1 LSAAGGE
8 PATVAVM
15 AAMREKRLLGFRR
28 QVPAWQTLPRDEGF
42 RMFERAFLASPHRM
56 IVVVP
61 DFTRFSAKFRQAF
74 VYLPLAAFDGG
85 GTSVAERE
93 FLRDCIE
100 RIRPRDVHGG
110 EAADVVQLDGGCIA
124 ERKHGVGIEWT
135 APFEVILRSA
145 RLVSKRSCL
154 EAIVPALRRGI
165 GADEGGI
172 YTPYGGDGI
181 FLLISMLNPD

>member
-1 LSAAGGE
+1 LSAAAGE

-15 AAMREKRLLGFRR
+15 TAMRERRLLGFRR
-28 QVPAWQTLPRDEGF
+28 QAPEWQTLQRDEGF
-42 RMFERAFLASPHRM
+42 RVFAERFHASPHRM

-61 DFTRFSAKFRQAF
+61 DFARFDARFHQSF
-74 VYLPLAAFDGG
+74 VYVPLTAFEGRAV
-85 GTSVAERE
+85 SAAERE
-93 FLRDCIE
+93 FLRSCLD
-100 RIRPRDVHGG
+100 RIRPRDGQGG
-110 EAADVVQLDGGCIA
+110 AVADVVQLDGGCVA

-154 EAIVPALRRGI
+154 EAILPALRRGI

-181 FLLISMLNPD
+181 FHLISM

>member
-1 LSAAGGE
+1 MSAAPGE

-15 AAMREKRLLGFRR
+15 TAMRERRFLGLRR
-28 QVPAWQTLPRDEGF
+28 QDPEWQTLPRDVGF
-42 RMFERAFLASPHRM
+42 DLFAARFLASPQRM

-61 DFTRFSAKFRQAF
+61 DFANFDASFHQAF
-74 VYLPLAAFDGG
+74 IYLPLTAFEGRG
-85 GTSVAERE
+85 VPPAERE
-93 FLRDCIE
+93 FLSRCID
-100 RIRPRDVHGG
+100 RIGASDDG
-110 EAADVVQLDGGCIA
+110 EAAANVVQLDGGCVA

-145 RLVSKRSCL
+145 RLVSKPSCL

-165 GADEGGI
+165 GPDEGGV

-181 FLLISMLNPD
+181 FHLISM